1 MIGLAFI
8 ERRCGHLYVS
18 TVGGPDFLVDDDG
31 CWIAE
36 YR

>member
-1 MIGLAFI
+1 MMGLAFI

-18 TVGGPDFLVDDDG
+18 TVGGADFLIDRDG
-31 CWIAE
+31 RWIAE